1 MKSKTSIFIPARM
14 KSTRFPGKPLAPIDG
29 IPMVIYCAKN
39 ALRTGLEVYVCT
51 DSKEIYAI
59 CKLYNINC
67 IITPECETG
76 TDRVALAVQQIET
89 DYIINLQG
97 DEPLI
102 IASYLQ
108 KISSMIQNLKN
119 SENIIIS
126 GVSPISSKEAYD
138 KNNVKCSII
147 DNYTKIQYFSREPLL
162 NSIENSNKSSY
173 YKQVGVYAMSTKVL
187 EKFSKLP
194 SGKLEKAEKVELL
207 RWIENGYTVRCC
219 LIENETI
226 SIDTPAD
233 LVKVISK
240 INNN

>member
-226 SIDTPAD
+226 SIDTPAE

>member
-1 MKSKTSIFIPARM
+1 MKSKTSIFIPSRM

-187 EKFSKLP
+187 ENFSKLP
-194 SGKLEKAEKVELL
+194 YGQLEKVEKVELL

-226 SIDTPAD
+226 SIDTPED

>member
-102 IASYLQ
+102 IPSYLL
-108 KISSMIQNLKN
+108 KIISMIANLKN
-119 SENIIIS
+119 SENTIIT
-126 GVSPISSKEAYD
+126 GVSPITSKEASD
-138 KNNVKCSII
+138 KNNVKCSLI
-147 DNYTKIQYFSREPLL
+147 DNYTKIEYLSRKPLI

>member
-1 MKSKTSIFIPARM
+1 MKSKTSIFIPSRM

-51 DSKEIYAI
+51 DSKEIEAI
-59 CKLYNINC
+59 CNVYNINC

-76 TDRVALAVQQIET
+76 TDRIAHAVQQIET

-162 NSIENSNKSSY
+162 NSIKNNNKSSY